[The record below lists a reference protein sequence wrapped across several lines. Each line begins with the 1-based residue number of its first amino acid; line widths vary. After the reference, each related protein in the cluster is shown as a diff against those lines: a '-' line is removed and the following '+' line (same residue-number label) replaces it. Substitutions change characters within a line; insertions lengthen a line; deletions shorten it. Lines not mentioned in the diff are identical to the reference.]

1 MKQGL
6 IHVYTGEGK
15 GKTTAALG
23 LLLRA
28 SGRGMRAVLVQF
40 LKGRDTG
47 EIHALENLRGVAIL
61 RCTREFGFYA
71 SASEANKAEMRQ
83 QNNVNLLEASR
94 LAFEG
99 LCDLLV
105 LDEICAAYTNGA
117 LDTALADRLI
127 LHKPFGLEL
136 VLTGRTP
143 PPHFVD
149 AADYVTEFMKRKHP
163 YDDGIAAREGIEF

>member
-1 MKQGL
+1 MRQGF
-6 IHVYTGEGK
+6 IHVYTGDGK

-47 EIHALENLRGVAIL
+47 ELYALENLRGVTVL
-61 RCTREFGFYA
+61 RYAREFGFYD
-71 SASEANKAEMRQ
+71 SASEEDKEEMKRR
-83 QNNVNLLEASR
+83 NNANLLEASR
-94 LAFEG
+94 LAHEG

-117 LDTALADRLI
+117 LDTALADKLVFD
-127 LHKPFGLEL
+127 KPYGLEL
-136 VLTGRTP
+136 VLTGRNAP
-143 PPHFVD
+143 PRFMG
-149 AADYVTEFMKRKHP
+149 AAKYVTEFVKRKHP
-163 YDDGIAAREGIEF
+163 YDGGIAAREGIEF